1 MRGTYYIA
9 LRPAT
14 PPPGGPSVKVL
25 IIGAGEVG
33 RLLARRL
40 SEIGHSVTVVDKD
53 EDRIVTLSDEADVMG
68 VVRDATD
75 PRLYEEIDLPS
86 FDVVVAATDR
96 DEVNLFIAAV
106 ARLHR
111 IPRIFVRVRNP
122 ETARLLTM
130 LGVESVIA
138 ERQIAANILYSYIQG
153 YYSIVEMIPAL
164 QGDFLI
170 VSGVVRPTSPIRGKS
185 LREVEEKLPRGARI
199 LLIFHEGDFHDP
211 SDVPYLEEGMMPII
225 IARREVLR
233 EVARLF

>member
-1 MRGTYYIA
+1 M
-9 LRPAT
+9 
-14 PPPGGPSVKVL
+14 KVL

-40 SEIGHSVTVVDKD
+40 SEIGHSVTVVDRD
-53 EDRIVTLSDEADVMG
+53 EERIVTLSDEADVMG

-75 PRLYEEIDLPS
+75 PRLYDEIDLPS
-86 FDVVVAATDR
+86 YDVVVAATDR

-111 IPRIFVRVRNP
+111 IQRVFVRVRNP

-130 LGVESVIA
+130 LGVEGVIA

-153 YYSIVEMIPAL
+153 FYSIVELLPAL
-164 QGDFLI
+164 QGDFLV
-170 VSGVVRPTSPIRGKS
+170 VSGVVRPTSPIRGKT
-185 LREVEEKLPRGARI
+185 LREVEDMLPKGAR
-199 LLIFHEGDFHDP
+199 LLLVYFEGDFRDP
-211 SDVPYLEEGMMPII
+211 SDIAYFEEGMMPII
-225 IARREVLR
+225 IARRDVLR